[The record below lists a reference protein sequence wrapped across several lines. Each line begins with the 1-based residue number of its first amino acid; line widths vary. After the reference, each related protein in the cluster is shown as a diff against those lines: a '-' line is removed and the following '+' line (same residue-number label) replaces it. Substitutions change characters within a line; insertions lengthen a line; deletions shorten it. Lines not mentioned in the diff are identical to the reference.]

1 MCVGNPS
8 VFIEMQA
15 AGLKI
20 NGWVGLPTYTR
31 SQADLQYF
39 YVNGRMVK
47 DKLVTHAI
55 RQAYH
60 DVIYHGRHPVYVLY
74 LTLDPALVDV
84 NAHPAKH
91 EVRFREGRMVH
102 DFIFRS
108 LHEALGQVRPEDQQ
122 NTANLSATESQPQP
136 FLAPSIQA
144 TSNYSSPIRE
154 QRPMAFQVAEQM
166 AAYKQLYRD
175 NTAND
180 VASAIMEAPVAAQ
193 EQTVPPLGFAIAQL
207 QGVYIIAQ
215 NEKGMVLVDMHAAHE
230 RIVYERMK
238 QAMDNQNVITMP
250 LLLPLTIR
258 LSEKEVQVVE
268 DNLKTLADFGFSVD
282 LMGKESIVVRQIPSI
297 LKDANIDSL
306 VRDVVSDLVQFGD
319 SKRVREYTNSLLAT
333 IACHG
338 SVRANRQLSLPEMN
352 AVLRDMEAT
361 ERSGQC
367 NHGRPTWVQLDMK
380 DLDKLFMRGQ

>member
-1 MCVGNPS
+1 
-8 VFIEMQA
+8 
-15 AGLKI
+15 
-20 NGWVGLPTYTR
+20 
-31 SQADLQYF
+31 
-39 YVNGRMVK
+39 
-47 DKLVTHAI
+47 
-55 RQAYH
+55 
-60 DVIYHGRHPVYVLY
+60 
-74 LTLDPALVDV
+74 
-84 NAHPAKH
+84 
-91 EVRFREGRMVH
+91 
-102 DFIFRS
+102 
-108 LHEALGQVRPEDQQ
+108 
-122 NTANLSATESQPQP
+122 
-136 FLAPSIQA
+136 
-144 TSNYSSPIRE
+144 
-154 QRPMAFQVAEQM
+154 
-166 AAYKQLYRD
+166 
-175 NTAND
+175 
-180 VASAIMEAPVAAQ
+180 
-193 EQTVPPLGFAIAQL
+193 
-207 QGVYIIAQ
+207 
-215 NEKGMVLVDMHAAHE
+215 MVLVDMHAAHE